1 MARTHF
7 TKAGIAAAAVGMAVG
22 VGSLG
27 IGSLTAGAASAEP
40 RYGAP
45 CTNQDGA
52 PGYYV
57 WENDDKTA
65 YNNNLICNITGD
77 APRVGRKKPPPPP
90 DPFGS

>member
-1 MARTHF
+1 MSRTHL
-7 TKAGIAAAAVGMAVG
+7 TRAGVAAAAVGMAVG
-22 VGSLG
+22 
-27 IGSLTAGAASAEP
+27 IGSLAAGAASAE
-40 RYGAP
+40 RIYGAP

-65 YNNNLICNITGD
+65 YHNNLICNITGD